1 MPKTFFKIFTVF
13 ILFLTACNGGGGS
26 IKESTVHVWGNNEK
40 CKITIEKAC
49 VLDGVKDAD
58 WSVESKLL
66 TVKYDTNKVSLD
78 FILESVSKAGYDNER
93 FFAND
98 YAYEALEPG
107 CQYERRPFESK

>member
-1 MPKTFFKIFTVF
+1 MQKLIFKISFLLS
-13 ILFLTACNGGGGS
+13 LFLMSCGGGGGS
-26 IKESTVHVWGNNEK
+26 VKESTVHVWGNNEK

-58 WSVESKLL
+58 WGVDSKLL
-66 TVKYDTNKVSLD
+66 TVKYDTTKVSLD
-78 FILESVSKAGYDNER
+78 FILESVSKAGYDNEK

-98 YAYEALEPG
+98 YAYEALEPA

>member
-1 MPKTFFKIFTVF
+1 MQKFLFKISLFVAM
-13 ILFLTACNGGGGS
+13 FLTACNGGGGS
-26 IKESTVHVWGNNEK
+26 MKEATVHVWGNNEK
-40 CKITIEKAC
+40 CKATIEKAC
-49 VLDGVKDAD
+49 VLDGVADAN
-58 WSVESKLL
+58 WGIESKLL

-98 YAYEALEPG
+98 YAYEALEPS